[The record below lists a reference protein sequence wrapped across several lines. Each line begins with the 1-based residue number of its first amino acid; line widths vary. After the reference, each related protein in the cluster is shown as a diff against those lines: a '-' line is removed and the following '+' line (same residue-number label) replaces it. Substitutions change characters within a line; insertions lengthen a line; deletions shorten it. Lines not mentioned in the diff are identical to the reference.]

1 VEGGRDL
8 SRSRRPGSQERGPIG
23 AEVALG
29 EKDIR
34 IELESA
40 ELRVFTQALLRDV
53 RALEQL
59 LQENRIESGVRRIGL
74 EQELFLVDDMW
85 RPAPL
90 AVEVLER
97 IQDPRVTSEIGR
109 FNLEF
114 NLEPLLFGGNC
125 LRLMENRLNELMEKV
140 RVTVRDLGAEVIL
153 TGILPTLRKSDLTL
167 DNMVPADRYY
177 ALNDALTRLRGGAY
191 DLRIKGTDELRVTH
205 DSVMLEAANASFQV
219 HFQVGPEEFA
229 RLYNIAMAVTGPV
242 LAAAVN
248 SPLMLGRRLWSE
260 TRIAV
265 FQQSVD
271 TRSPIPEI
279 RDVPAR
285 VSFGREW
292 VDESVIEIFKSDVS
306 RFRVLLGREIDE
318 DPFEVMKEGRVPS
331 LKALQ
336 LFNSTVYRWN
346 RACYG
351 VANGVAHLRIEN
363 RVLPSGPSVRDEVA
377 NAAFWFGLLS
387 GLAEEVGD
395 VREAIAFDSV
405 FTNFLSAAR
414 HGLDAHLT
422 WLDGEPVTAQKLI
435 CDTLLPLARRGLQV
449 GGIDSADIER
459 YLDTVEAR
467 VDSRRTGAHWQLS
480 SLAHMGEMGTMEE
493 RMAALVAATVERQ
506 RHSRPVHE
514 WERAELDEAG
524 SWKPSYLRVEQYMS
538 TDLLTVNEEEAI
550 DLVANLMDWHRIHHV
565 PVEDN
570 EHRLV
575 GLVSHRPLLRFLASD
590 EGRRETGPTP
600 VSRVM
605 VTDLVTVGPETST
618 LDAIDVMRKHR
629 ISCLPVVKD
638 ERLIGIVTEHDFMRI
653 AGTLLEEMLRE

>member
-1 VEGGRDL
+1 M
-8 SRSRRPGSQERGPIG
+8 
-23 AEVALG
+23 G

-34 IELESA
+34 IELDSS

-53 RALEQL
+53 RALDQL
-59 LQENRIESGVRRIGL
+59 LSEGRIESGVRRIGL
-74 EQELFLVDDMW
+74 EQELFLVDDQW
-85 RPAPL
+85 RPAPV
-90 AVEVLER
+90 AVEALER
-97 IQDPRVTSEIGR
+97 IEDPRVTSEIGR
-109 FNLEF
+109 FNLEC
-114 NLEPLLFGGNC
+114 NLDPLLFGGNC
-125 LRLMENRLNELMEKV
+125 LRLMENRLTDLLEDVQNV
-140 RVTVRDLGAEVIL
+140 VRDLGAEVVLI
-153 TGILPTLRKSDLTL
+153 GILPTLRKSDLSIS
-167 DNMVPADRYY
+167 NMVPADRYY
-177 ALNDALTRLRGGAY
+177 ALNDALTRLRGDHY

-229 RLYNIAMAVTGPV
+229 HLYNLAMAVTAPV

-248 SPLMLGRRLWSE
+248 SPLMLGRRLWHE

-271 TRSPIPEI
+271 TRSAISEI
-279 RDVPAR
+279 RDIPAR

-306 RFRVLLGREIDE
+306 RFRVLLGREIQE
-318 DPFEVMKEGRVPS
+318 DPFEAMEEGRVPS
-331 LKALQ
+331 LAALQ

-351 VANGVAHLRIEN
+351 VKDGVAHLRIEN
-363 RVLPSGPSVRDEVA
+363 RVFPCGPTIRDEVA
-377 NAAFWFGLLS
+377 NAAFWFGLMS
-387 GLAEEVGD
+387 GLTEEVSD
-395 VREAIAFDSV
+395 VREVMSFDTV
-405 FTNFLSAAR
+405 FTNFLAAAR

-422 WLDGEPVTAQKLI
+422 WFDGEAIPAQQLI
-435 CDTLLPLARRGLQV
+435 CDRLLPLARKGLEA
-449 GGIDSADIER
+449 GGIDAADIER

-467 VDSRRTGAHWQLS
+467 VDSRRTGARWQLH
-480 SLAHMGEMGTMEE
+480 SLADMGQAGTLEE

-506 RHSRPVHE
+506 RHGRPVHE
-514 WERAELDEAG
+514 WARAEFHEAG
-524 SWKPSYLRVEQYMS
+524 GWKPSYLRVEQYMS
-538 TDLLTVNEEEAI
+538 TDLLTVNEEEPI

-590 EGRRETGPTP
+590 EGRRAEGPTP

-605 VTDLVTVGPETST
+605 ASDLVTVGPETPT
-618 LDAIDVMRKHR
+618 LEAIEVMRSNR

-638 ERLIGIVTEHDFMRI
+638 DRLIGIITEHDFMRI
-653 AGTLLEEMLRE
+653 AGQLLEEMLRE

>member
-1 VEGGRDL
+1 MGD
-8 SRSRRPGSQERGPIG
+8 
-23 AEVALG
+23 
-29 EKDIR
+29 KDIR

-53 RALEQL
+53 RALDQL
-59 LQENRIESGVRRIGL
+59 LRGDQIETGVRRIGL
-74 EQELFLVDDMW
+74 EQELFLVDDMF
-85 RPAPL
+85 RPAPI

-97 IQDPRVTSEIGR
+97 IKDPRVTSEIGR
-109 FNLEF
+109 FNLEC

-125 LRLMENRLNELMEKV
+125 LRLMENRLNELLERV
-140 RVTVRDLGAEVIL
+140 RRTVRDLGAEVIL

-229 RLYNIAMAVTGPV
+229 RLYNTAMAVTGPV

-248 SPLMLGRRLWSE
+248 SPLMLGRRLWAE

-292 VDESVIEIFKSDVS
+292 VNESVIEIFRSDVS

-318 DPFEVMKEGRVPS
+318 DPFEVMDKGRVPS

-351 VANGVAHLRIEN
+351 VADGVAHLRIEN
-363 RVLPSGPSVRDEVA
+363 RVLPCGPSVRDEVA

-387 GLAEEVGD
+387 GLAEEVDD
-395 VREAIAFDSV
+395 VREAVAFDTV
-405 FTNFLSAAR
+405 FTNFLAAAR

-422 WLDGEPVTAQKLI
+422 WLDGEPVTAQRLI
-435 CDTLLPLARRGLQV
+435 CDTLLPLARKGLQV
-449 GGIDSADIER
+449 RGIDAADIER

-467 VDSRRTGAHWQLS
+467 VDSRRTGAQWQLS
-480 SLAHMGEMGTMEE
+480 SLAGMGELGTMEE

-506 RHSRPVHE
+506 RHGRPVHE
-514 WERAELDEAG
+514 WERAELEEAG

-538 TDLLTVNEEEAI
+538 TDLLTVNPEEAI

-570 EHRLV
+570 DHRLV

-590 EGRRETGPTP
+590 EGRREQGPTP

-618 LDAIDVMRKHR
+618 LAAIDVMRKHR

>member
-1 VEGGRDL
+1 M
-8 SRSRRPGSQERGPIG
+8 
-23 AEVALG
+23 G

-34 IELESA
+34 IELESSD
-40 ELRVFTQALLRDV
+40 LRVFTQALLRDI
-53 RALEQL
+53 RALDEL
-59 LQENRIESGVRRIGL
+59 LREGQIESGVRRIGL
-74 EQELFLVDDMW
+74 EQEIFLVDDMW
-85 RPAPL
+85 RPAPI

-97 IQDPRVTSEIGR
+97 IDDPRVTSELGR

-125 LRLMENRLNELMEKV
+125 LRLMENRLNELLDKV
-140 RVTVRDLGAEVIL
+140 RTTVRDLGAEVVL
-153 TGILPTLRKSDLTL
+153 AGILPTLRKSDLSI

-177 ALNDALTRLRGGAY
+177 ALNDALTRLRGANY

-229 RLYNIAMAVTGPV
+229 RLYNMAMAVTGPV

-248 SPLMLGRRLWSE
+248 SPLMLGRRLWAE

-271 TRSPIPEI
+271 TRNPISEI

-292 VDESVIEIFKSDVS
+292 VDESVLEIFKSDVS

-318 DPFEVMKEGRVPS
+318 DPFEMMAQGRAPS

-346 RACYG
+346 RPCYG
-351 VANGVAHLRIEN
+351 VANNVAHLRIEN
-363 RVLPSGPSVRDEVA
+363 RVLPCGPSVRDEVA

-387 GLAEEVGD
+387 GLAEEVDD
-395 VREAIAFDSV
+395 VREVMAFDSV
-405 FTNFLSAAR
+405 YTNFLSAAR
-414 HGLDAHLT
+414 HGLEAHLT
-422 WLDGEPVTAQKLI
+422 WFDGEPVTAQNLI
-435 CDTLLPLARRGLQV
+435 CDTLLPLARRGLKAR
-449 GGIDSADIER
+449 GIDAADIER

-467 VDSRRTGAHWQLS
+467 VDSRRTGARWQLN
-480 SLAHMGEMGTMEE
+480 SLAEMGELGTLEE

-506 RHSRPVHE
+506 RHARPVHE
-514 WERAELDEAG
+514 WARAELNEAG

-538 TDLLTVNEEEAI
+538 TDLLTVNEDQAI

-565 PVEDN
+565 PVEDHD
-570 EHRLV
+570 HRLV

-590 EGRRETGPTP
+590 EGRGADGPIP

-605 VTDLVTVGPETST
+605 VTDLVTAGPETTT
-618 LDAIDVMRKHR
+618 LEAIDLMRKHR
-629 ISCLPVVKD
+629 ISCLPIVKED
-638 ERLIGIVTEHDFMRI
+638 QLIGIVTEHDFMRI

>member
-1 VEGGRDL
+1 MGD
-8 SRSRRPGSQERGPIG
+8 
-23 AEVALG
+23 
-29 EKDIR
+29 KDIR
-34 IELESA
+34 IELDSS
-40 ELRVFTQALLRDV
+40 ELRVFTQALLKDV

-59 LQENRIESGVRRIGL
+59 LQGDRIESGVRRIGL

-85 RPAPL
+85 RPAPI
-90 AVEVLER
+90 AVEALER
-97 IQDPRVTSEIGR
+97 IEDPRVTSEIGR
-109 FNLEF
+109 FNLEC

-125 LRLMENRLNELMEKV
+125 LRLMENRLNDLLGTV
-140 RVTVRDLGAEVIL
+140 RKTVRDLGAEVALI
-153 TGILPTLRKSDLTL
+153 GILPTLRKSDLTME
-167 DNMVPADRYY
+167 NMVPADRYY
-177 ALNDALTRLRGGAY
+177 ALNEALTRLRGGSY
-191 DLRIKGTDELRVTH
+191 ELRIKGTDELRVTH
-205 DSVMLEAANASFQV
+205 DTVMLEAANASFQV

-229 RLYNIAMAVTGPV
+229 KLYNIAMTVTGPV

-248 SPLMLGRRLWSE
+248 SPLMLGRRLWAE

-271 TRSPIPEI
+271 TRSAISEI

-318 DPFEVMKEGRVPS
+318 DPFEMMEHGRAPS

-351 VANGVAHLRIEN
+351 VSDEVAHLRIEN

-377 NAAFWFGLLS
+377 NAAFWFGLMS
-387 GLAEEVGD
+387 GLAEEVED
-395 VREAIAFDSV
+395 IREVIDFDTV
-405 FTNFLSAAR
+405 FKNFLAAAR
-414 HGLDAHLT
+414 HGLEAQLV
-422 WLDGEPVTAQKLI
+422 WFDGEPVTAQKLI
-435 CDTLLPLARRGLQV
+435 CETLLPLARRGLEV
-449 GGIDSADIER
+449 GGIDAADIER

-467 VDSRRTGAHWQLS
+467 VDSLRTGSRWQLH
-480 SLAHMGEMGTMEE
+480 SLANMGEKGTLEE

-506 RHSRPVHE
+506 RHGRPIHE
-514 WERAELDEAG
+514 WGRAEIGEAG
-524 SWKPSYLRVEQYMS
+524 GWKPSYLRVEQYMS

-550 DLVANLMDWHRIHHV
+550 DLVVNLMDWHRIHHV

-570 EHRLV
+570 EHRLI

-590 EGRRETGPTP
+590 EGRGEKGPTP
-600 VSRVM
+600 VSQVM
-605 VTDLVTVGPETST
+605 ATDLITVDPETST
-618 LDAIDVMRKHR
+618 LDAIDEMRHHR

-638 ERLIGIVTEHDFMRI
+638 DRLIGIVTERDFMRI
-653 AGTLLEEMLRE
+653 AGQLLEEMLRE

>member
-1 VEGGRDL
+1 M
-8 SRSRRPGSQERGPIG
+8 
-23 AEVALG
+23 G

-34 IELESA
+34 IELEGSG
-40 ELRVFTQALLRDV
+40 LRRFTQALLRDV
-53 RALEQL
+53 RALEEL
-59 LQENRIESGVRRIGL
+59 LQGDLIESGVRRIGL

-85 RPAPL
+85 RPAPV
-90 AVEVLER
+90 AMEVLER
-97 IQDPRVTSEIGR
+97 VGDPRVTTEIGR

-114 NLEPLLFGGNC
+114 NLEPLLFGANC
-125 LRLMENRLNELMEKV
+125 LRLMENRLNELLEKV
-140 RVTVRDLGAEVIL
+140 RRTVRDLGAEVIL

-167 DNMVPADRYY
+167 NNMVPADRYY
-177 ALNDALTRLRGGAY
+177 ALNDALTRLRGGEY

-229 RLYNIAMAVTGPV
+229 RLYNMAMAVTGPV

-248 SPLMLGRRLWSE
+248 SPLMLGRRLWAE

-271 TRSPIPEI
+271 TRNPIPEI

-318 DPFEVMKEGRVPS
+318 DPFEAMKDGRAPT

-351 VANGVAHLRIEN
+351 VADGIAHLRIEN
-363 RVLPSGPSVRDEVA
+363 RVLPCGPTVRDEVA

-387 GLAEEVGD
+387 GLAEEVD
-395 VREAIAFDSV
+395 DIREAMAFDTV
-405 FTNFLSAAR
+405 FTNFLAAAR

-422 WLDGEPVTAQKLI
+422 WLDGESVTAQKLLVE
-435 CDTLLPLARRGLQV
+435 TLLPLARRGLEV
-449 GGIDSADIER
+449 RGIDAADIER

-467 VDSRRTGAHWQLS
+467 VDSRRTGSQWQLA
-480 SLAHMGEMGTMEE
+480 SLAGMGEKGTVEE

-506 RHSRPVHE
+506 RHGRPVHE
-514 WERAELDEAG
+514 WARAELDEAG

-538 TDLLTVNEEEAI
+538 TDLLTVNEEEPI

-570 EHRLV
+570 DHRLV
-575 GLVSHRPLLRFLASD
+575 GLVSHRPLLRFLASE
-590 EGRRETGPTP
+590 EGRREAGPIP

-605 VTDLVTVGPETST
+605 VSDLVTVPPETTT
-618 LDAIDVMRKHR
+618 LEAIDVMRKHR

-638 ERLIGIVTEHDFMRI
+638 QRLIGIVTERDFMRI

>member
-1 VEGGRDL
+1 M
-8 SRSRRPGSQERGPIG
+8 GPTV

-29 EKDIR
+29 DKDIR
-34 IELESA
+34 IELDSS
-40 ELRVFTQALLRDV
+40 ELRVFTQALLKDV

-59 LQENRIESGVRRIGL
+59 LQSDRIESGVRRIGL

-85 RPAPL
+85 RPAPI
-90 AVEVLER
+90 AVEALQR
-97 IQDPRVTSEIGR
+97 IEDSRVTSEIGR
-109 FNLEF
+109 FNLEC

-125 LRLMENRLNELMEKV
+125 LRLMENRLNDLLGTV
-140 RVTVRDLGAEVIL
+140 RKTVRDLGAEVALI
-153 TGILPTLRKSDLTL
+153 GILPTLRKSDLTME
-167 DNMVPADRYY
+167 NMVPADRYY
-177 ALNDALTRLRGGAY
+177 ALNDALTRLRGGSY

-205 DSVMLEAANASFQV
+205 DTVMLEAANASFQV

-229 RLYNIAMAVTGPV
+229 KLYNIAMTVTGPV

-248 SPLMLGRRLWSE
+248 SPLMLGRRLWAE

-271 TRSPIPEI
+271 TRSAISEI

-318 DPFEVMKEGRVPS
+318 DPFEMMEQGRAPG

-351 VANGVAHLRIEN
+351 VSDEVAHLRIEN

-377 NAAFWFGLLS
+377 NAAFWFGLMS
-387 GLAEEVGD
+387 GLAEEVND
-395 VREAIAFDSV
+395 IREVIDFDTV
-405 FTNFLSAAR
+405 FKNFLAAAR
-414 HGLDAHLT
+414 HGLEAQLV
-422 WLDGEPVTAQKLI
+422 WFDGEHVTAQKLI
-435 CDTLLPLARRGLQV
+435 CETLIPLARRGLEV
-449 GGIDSADIER
+449 GGIDAADIER

-467 VDSRRTGAHWQLS
+467 VDSLRTGSRWQLH
-480 SLAHMGEMGTMEE
+480 SLAEMGEKGTLEE

-506 RHSRPVHE
+506 RHGRPIHE
-514 WERAELDEAG
+514 WGRAEIGEAG
-524 SWKPSYLRVEQYMS
+524 GWKPSYLRVEQYMS

-550 DLVANLMDWHRIHHV
+550 DLVVNLMDWHRIHHV

-590 EGRRETGPTP
+590 EGRGEEGPVP
-600 VSRVM
+600 VSQVM
-605 VTDLVTVGPETST
+605 ATDLITVDPETST
-618 LDAIDVMRKHR
+618 LDAIDKMRRHR
-629 ISCLPVVKD
+629 ISCLPVVKAG
-638 ERLIGIVTEHDFMRI
+638 RLIGIVTERDFMRV
-653 AGTLLEEMLRE
+653 AGQLLEEMLRE

>member
-1 VEGGRDL
+1 
-8 SRSRRPGSQERGPIG
+8 
-23 AEVALG
+23 LG

-34 IELESA
+34 IELDSS

-59 LQENRIESGVRRIGL
+59 LQGDQIESGVRRIGL

-85 RPAPL
+85 RPAPV
-90 AVEVLER
+90 AVEALER
-97 IQDPRVTSEIGR
+97 IADPRVTSEIGR
-109 FNLEF
+109 FNLEC

-125 LRLMENRLNELMEKV
+125 LRLMENRLYDLLEKV
-140 RVTVRDLGAEVIL
+140 RKTVRDLGAEVVL
-153 TGILPTLRKSDLTL
+153 AGILPTLRKSDLTL

-177 ALNDALTRLRGGAY
+177 ALNDALTRLRGGDY
-191 DLRIKGTDELRVTH
+191 DLRIKGTDELRITH

-248 SPLMLGRRLWSE
+248 SPLMLGKRLWAE

-271 TRSPIPEI
+271 TRNPIPDV

-292 VDESVIEIFKSDVS
+292 VNESVIEIFKSDVS
-306 RFRVLLGREIDE
+306 RFRVLLGRAIDE
-318 DPFEVMKEGRVPS
+318 DPFEVMKQGRVPS
-331 LKALQ
+331 LQALQ

-351 VANGVAHLRIEN
+351 VADGSAHLRIEN
-363 RVLPSGPSVRDEVA
+363 RVLPCGPTIRDEVA
-377 NAAFWFGLLS
+377 NAGFWFGLMS
-387 GLAEEVGD
+387 GLAEEVDD
-395 VREAIAFDSV
+395 VREVIAFDSV

-422 WLDGEPVTAQKLI
+422 WFDGEPVTAQKLI

-449 GGIDSADIER
+449 RGIEAADIER

-467 VDSRRTGAHWQLS
+467 VDSRRTGAQWQLG
-480 SLAHMGEMGTMEE
+480 SLAEMGEKGTVEE
-493 RMAALVAATVERQ
+493 RMAALVAAMVERQ
-506 RHSRPVHE
+506 RHGRPVHE
-514 WERAELDEAG
+514 WDRAQLDEAG
-524 SWKPSYLRVEQYMS
+524 SWKPSYLRIEQYMS

-590 EGRRETGPTP
+590 EGRREEGPVP

-605 VTDLVTVGPETST
+605 LRNLVTIGPETST
-618 LDAIDVMRKHR
+618 LEAIDVMREHR

-638 ERLIGIVTEHDFMRI
+638 DRLIGMVTEHDFMRI
-653 AGTLLEEMLRE
+653 AGQLLEEMLRE

>member
-1 VEGGRDL
+1 M
-8 SRSRRPGSQERGPIG
+8 
-23 AEVALG
+23 G

-53 RALEQL
+53 RALDQL
-59 LQENRIESGVRRIGL
+59 LHGNQIESGVRRIGL

-85 RPAPL
+85 RPAPV

-97 IQDPRVTSEIGR
+97 IKDPRVTTEIGR
-109 FNLEF
+109 FNLEC
-114 NLEPLLFGGNC
+114 NLEPLLFGSNC
-125 LRLMENRLNELMEKV
+125 LRLMENRLNELLEKI
-140 RVTVRDLGAEVIL
+140 RHTVRDLGAEVIL

-229 RLYNIAMAVTGPV
+229 RLYNMAMAVTGPV

-248 SPLMLGRRLWSE
+248 SPLMLGRRLWAE

-292 VDESVIEIFKSDVS
+292 VNESVIEIFKSDVS

-318 DPFEVMKEGRVPS
+318 DPFEVMNEGRVPT

-363 RVLPSGPSVRDEVA
+363 RVLPCGPSVRDEIA

-387 GLAEEVGD
+387 GLAEEVDD
-395 VREAIAFDSV
+395 VREEIAFDSV

-422 WLDGEPVTAQKLI
+422 WLDGEPVTAQRLI
-435 CDTLLPLARRGLQV
+435 CDTLLPLARKGLQHR
-449 GGIDSADIER
+449 GIDAADIER

-467 VDSRRTGAHWQLS
+467 VESRRTGAQWQLS
-480 SLAHMGEMGTMEE
+480 SLADMGELGTMEE
-493 RMAALVAATVERQ
+493 RMAALVAAMVERQ
-506 RHSRPVHE
+506 RHGRPVHE
-514 WERAELDEAG
+514 WERAELEEAG
-524 SWKPSYLRVEQYMS
+524 SWKPSYLRVEQYMA
-538 TDLLTVNEEEAI
+538 TDILTVNEEEAI

-570 EHRLV
+570 DHRLV

-590 EGRRETGPTP
+590 EGRREQGPTP
-600 VSRVM
+600 VSRIM
-605 VTDLVTVGPETST
+605 VTDLVTVGPDTST
-618 LDAIDVMRKHR
+618 LEAIDVMRKHR

-638 ERLIGIVTEHDFMRI
+638 GHLIGIVTEHDFMRI

>member
-1 VEGGRDL
+1 
-8 SRSRRPGSQERGPIG
+8 
-23 AEVALG
+23 LG
-29 EKDIR
+29 DKDIR
-34 IELESA
+34 IELDSS
-40 ELRVFTQALLRDV
+40 ELRVFTQALLKDV

-59 LQENRIESGVRRIGL
+59 LQGDRIESGVRRIGL

-85 RPAPL
+85 RPAPI
-90 AVEVLER
+90 AVEALER
-97 IQDPRVTSEIGR
+97 IEDPRVTSEIGR
-109 FNLEF
+109 FNLEC

-125 LRLMENRLNELMEKV
+125 LRLMENRLNDLLGTV
-140 RVTVRDLGAEVIL
+140 RKTVRDLGAEVALI
-153 TGILPTLRKSDLTL
+153 GILPTLRKSDLTIE
-167 DNMVPADRYY
+167 NMVPADRYY
-177 ALNDALTRLRGGAY
+177 ALNEALTRLRGGSY
-191 DLRIKGTDELRVTH
+191 ELRIKGTDELRVTH
-205 DSVMLEAANASFQV
+205 DTVMLEAANASFQV

-229 RLYNIAMAVTGPV
+229 KLYNIAMTVTGPV

-248 SPLMLGRRLWSE
+248 SPLMLGRRLWAE

-271 TRSPIPEI
+271 TRSAISEI

-318 DPFEVMKEGRVPS
+318 DPFEMMEQGRAPS

-351 VANGVAHLRIEN
+351 VSDGVAHLRIEN

-377 NAAFWFGLLS
+377 NAAFWFGLMS
-387 GLAEEVGD
+387 GLAEEVED
-395 VREAIAFDSV
+395 VREVIDFDTV
-405 FTNFLSAAR
+405 FKNFLAAAR
-414 HGLDAHLT
+414 HGLEAQLV
-422 WLDGEPVTAQKLI
+422 WFDGEPVTAQKLI
-435 CDTLLPLARRGLQV
+435 CETLLPLARRGLEV
-449 GGIDSADIER
+449 GGIDAADIER

-467 VDSRRTGAHWQLS
+467 VDSLRTGSRWQLH
-480 SLAHMGEMGTMEE
+480 SLADMGEKGTLEE

-506 RHSRPVHE
+506 RHGRPIHE
-514 WERAELDEAG
+514 WGRAEIGEAG
-524 SWKPSYLRVEQYMS
+524 GWKPSYLRVEQYMS

-550 DLVANLMDWHRIHHV
+550 DLVVNLMDWHRIHHV

-570 EHRLV
+570 EHRLI
-575 GLVSHRPLLRFLASD
+575 GLVSLRPLLRFLASD
-590 EGRRETGPTP
+590 EGRGEKGPIP
-600 VSRVM
+600 VSQVM
-605 VTDLVTVGPETST
+605 ATDLITVDPETST
-618 LDAIDVMRKHR
+618 LDAIDEMRRHR

-638 ERLIGIVTEHDFMRI
+638 DRLIGIVTERDFMRI
-653 AGTLLEEMLRE
+653 AGQLLEEMLRE

>member
-1 VEGGRDL
+1 MGD
-8 SRSRRPGSQERGPIG
+8 
-23 AEVALG
+23 
-29 EKDIR
+29 KDIR

-53 RALEQL
+53 RALDQL
-59 LQENRIESGVRRIGL
+59 LHGNQIESGVRRIGL
-74 EQELFLVDDMW
+74 EQELFLVDDMF
-85 RPAPL
+85 RPAPI

-97 IQDPRVTSEIGR
+97 IEDPRVTSELGR
-109 FNLEF
+109 FNLEC

-125 LRLMENRLNELMEKV
+125 LRLMENRLNELLATV
-140 RVTVRDLGAEVIL
+140 RQTVRDLGAEVIL

-177 ALNDALTRLRGGAY
+177 ALNDALTRLRGNAY

-248 SPLMLGRRLWSE
+248 SPLMLGRRLWAE

-292 VDESVIEIFKSDVS
+292 VNESVIEIFKSDVS
-306 RFRVLLGREIDE
+306 RFRVLLGRAIDE
-318 DPFEVMKEGRVPS
+318 DPFEVMQEGRVPS

-346 RACYG
+346 RPCYG

-363 RVLPSGPSVRDEVA
+363 RVLPSGPSVRDEIA

-387 GLAEEVGD
+387 GLAEEVDD

-422 WLDGEPVTAQKLI
+422 WLDGEPVTAQRLI
-435 CDTLLPLARRGLQV
+435 CDTLLPLARRGLQHR
-449 GGIDSADIER
+449 GIDAADIER

-467 VDSRRTGAHWQLS
+467 VDSRRTGAQWQLG
-480 SLAHMGEMGTMEE
+480 SLADMGELGTMEE

-506 RHSRPVHE
+506 RHGRPVHE
-514 WERAELDEAG
+514 WERAELEEAG

-538 TDLLTVNEEEAI
+538 TDLLTVNPEEAI

-570 EHRLV
+570 DHRLV

-590 EGRRETGPTP
+590 EGRREEGPTP

-605 VTDLVTVGPETST
+605 ATDLVTVGPETST
-618 LDAIDVMRKHR
+618 LAAIDVMREHR

>member
-1 VEGGRDL
+1 M
-8 SRSRRPGSQERGPIG
+8 
-23 AEVALG
+23 G

-34 IELESA
+34 IELDSSD
-40 ELRVFTQALLRDV
+40 LRVFTQGLLREL
-53 RALEQL
+53 RALDHL
-59 LQENRIESGVRRIGL
+59 LHQGLIESGVRRIGL
-74 EQELFLVDDMW
+74 EQELFLVDDQW
-85 RPAPL
+85 RPAPV
-90 AVEVLER
+90 AVQALER
-97 IQDPRVTSEIGR
+97 IKDPRVTTEIGR

-125 LRLMENRLNELMEKV
+125 LRLMENRLNELLDKV
-140 RVTVRDLGAEVIL
+140 RRTVRDLGAEVVL
-153 TGILPTLRKSDLTL
+153 TGILPTIRKSDLTL
-167 DNMVPADRYY
+167 DNMVPSERYY
-177 ALNDALTRLRGGAY
+177 ALNDALTRQRGGSY

-219 HFQVGPEEFA
+219 HFQVGPDEFA
-229 RLYNIAMAVTGPV
+229 RLYNIAMAVTAPV

-271 TRSPIPEI
+271 TRSAISEV
-279 RDVPAR
+279 RDIPAR

-318 DPFEVMKEGRVPS
+318 DPFEAIEEGRVPT

-351 VANGVAHLRIEN
+351 VAGGVAHLRIEN
-363 RVLPSGPSVRDEVA
+363 RVLPSGPSLRDEVA

-387 GLAEEVGD
+387 GVAEEVD
-395 VREAIAFDSV
+395 DIRKAIAFDTV
-405 FTNFLSAAR
+405 FTNFLAAAR
-414 HGLDAHLT
+414 HGLDAHMT
-422 WLDGEPVTAQKLI
+422 WLDGETVTAQKLI

-449 GGIDSADIER
+449 RGIDAADIER

-467 VDSRRTGAHWQLS
+467 VDSRRTGAQWYLS
-480 SLAHMGEMGTMEE
+480 SLAGMGEKGTLEE

-514 WERAELDEAG
+514 WDRAELSEAG

-575 GLVSHRPLLRFLASD
+575 GLMSHRPLLRFLASD
-590 EGRRETGPTP
+590 EARQADGPIP
-600 VSRVM
+600 VSSVM
-605 VTDLVTVGPETST
+605 VTDLVTAGPETTT
-618 LDAIDVMRKHR
+618 LEAIELMRERR
-629 ISCLPVVKD
+629 ISCLPIVKD
-638 ERLIGIVTEHDFMRI
+638 GRLIGIITERDFMRI
-653 AGTLLEEMLRE
+653 AGTLLEEMLRD